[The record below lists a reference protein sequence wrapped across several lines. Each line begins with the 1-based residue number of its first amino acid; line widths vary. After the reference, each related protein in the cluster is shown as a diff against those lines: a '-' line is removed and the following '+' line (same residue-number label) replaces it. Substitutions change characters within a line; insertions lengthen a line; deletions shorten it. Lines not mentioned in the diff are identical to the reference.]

1 MSEVRSSGATLARAG
16 RSDLDFVRA
25 MTSEWR
31 FSRLICFSSAQ
42 ITQNMNA
49 SAGPIGMR
57 SKMKLESTMAVT
69 SNAASERREERLHCA
84 PGNGILSFL
93 MGDRRP

>member
-1 MSEVRSSGATLARAG
+1 
-16 RSDLDFVRA
+16 
-25 MTSEWR
+25 
-31 FSRLICFSSAQ
+31 
-42 ITQNMNA
+42 MNA